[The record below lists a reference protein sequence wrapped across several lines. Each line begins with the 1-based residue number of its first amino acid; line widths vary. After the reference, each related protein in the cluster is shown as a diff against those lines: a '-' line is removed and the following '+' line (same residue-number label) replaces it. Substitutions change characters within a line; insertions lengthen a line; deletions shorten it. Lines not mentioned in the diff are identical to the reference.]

1 MNDGQHCDVAIQ
13 ASSQASNGVSNQI
26 SNQRKLLRKPVWN
39 AAGLLCHAG
48 WYYGTGTQSSAG
60 IQKTVRKAL

>member
-1 MNDGQHCDVAIQ
+1 MNDGQHCDVAKQ

-26 SNQRKLLRKPVWN
+26 SNQRKLLQKLVWN

-48 WYYGTGTQSSAG
+48 WYYPS
-60 IQKTVRKAL
+60 VE